1 MFVGIRE
8 ASRQLSKLI
17 NRVVHTEEPVVL
29 TSRGKPKAV
38 LISFEAYQRL
48 TGRPDFDEVLARARR
63 LRAEFEAHYGS
74 LTTDVVA
81 LAREEREQQ
90 QTTLLGLEDHDEPG
104 RGR

>member
-17 NRVVHTEEPVVL
+17 NRVVHTKEPVVL

-38 LISFEAYQRL
+38 LISFETYQRL

-63 LRAEFEAHYGS
+63 LRAEFEARYGS

-90 QTTLLGLEDHDEPG
+90 QAARLGLERRDEPG